1 MCGWEA
7 AGKFSVR
14 KLSANDTKYTF
25 GENNN
30 GSEKYKTEE
39 KYDENVVNQPR
50 VFGSKTYED
59 TQVDAQDNWSEIELF
74 NVGYAYDG
82 LGRIESKTQNKGKYT
97 YKYLADGNGML
108 LPNIESIAYAFG
120 NDSGRKWTYAY
131 GYDEKGNLASIAKNI
146 GNQTVQSATAY
157 TYDEANRISGETI
170 IIDKKMT
177 VNRSYY
183 YQENGKGRLIRIAD
197 KLDGNNSKE
206 FYYDGR
212 GRIDYYRHGAV
223 NCKYT
228 YDNYGNVVKKATGS
242 TLYSCAW
249 ERGNLLKQ
257 VTKGSTTANYEYN
270 HRCVRFRKTVNGVST
285 EYYQDGAKILGES
298 RSDGKE
304 LRYFYDHDGLIG
316 FKYGNSNYG
325 YVKDGQDNIVAIVN
339 NNGSLVAQYEYDSFG
354 KTTVKDSSGNVNT
367 NVGFIGNI
375 NPFRWKSFYYDV
387 ETGFYYANGRYYE
400 VERGG
405 YIDAIEADIVEG
417 NAYNVLGLDRNGIM
431 LLTLI
436 MLAPYSETI
445 ATALQLYAD
454 PTYDPN
460 EGVEVKEAPKSWW
473 KKHWWEVL
481 VSAVN
486 IVVGVVKLAT
496 GNVTGILNIISGV
509 CTLVGAI
516 FSEQLGGAM
525 GTATL
530 GAQTIAAGAQSLSC
544 NPVYGIIAMA
554 VGAACVAF
562 ATAEAQEAL
571 GYGNW
576 LKETVGLSDAAYK
589 GMLIAANVA
598 AIAINIVGV
607 KQCFKEGT
615 LVACLNENG
624 EEVRKPIENIAVG
637 TLVLAYDEETGE
649 KTYKPVVKLFNNE
662 TKRWCT
668 VTVEVDGKEE
678 QIVST
683 PGHKY
688 YLPNNTENREIGMK
702 QEHESYITLSEKW
715 VSACKLK
722 SGDKVLL
729 SDGKYGIIISVR
741 VEELETPETTYN
753 FEVEDFH
760 TYYVG
765 EESVCVHNSGCG
777 GDFKKY
783 SVEEIAKRGDIT
795 TEQFHRE
802 VKPKI
807 LKISP
812 KGLGKNPDILLNK
825 ENIVGL
831 SSRIKKE
838 SYNTGKRLIEFIG
851 R

>member
-1 MCGWEA
+1 MG
-7 AGKFSVR
+7 G
-14 KLSANDTKYTF
+14 
-25 GENNN
+25 
-30 GSEKYKTEE
+30 
-39 KYDENVVNQPR
+39 Q
-50 VFGSKTYED
+50 
-59 TQVDAQDNWSEIELF
+59 
-74 NVGYAYDG
+74 
-82 LGRIESKTQNKGKYT
+82 
-97 YKYLADGNGML
+97 
-108 LPNIESIAYAFG
+108 SIG
-120 NDSGRKWTYAY
+120 T
-131 GYDEKGNLASIAKNI
+131 
-146 GNQTVQSATAY
+146 TY

-170 IIDKKMT
+170 IIDKKTT

-197 KLDGNNSKE
+197 WLDSNKSKE

-212 GRIDYYRHGAV
+212 GRIDYYRQGAV
-223 NCKYT
+223 NYKYT
-228 YDNYGNVVKKATGS
+228 YDNYGNVVKKASDS

-249 ERGNLLKQ
+249 DRGNLLKQ
-257 VTKGSTTANYEYN
+257 VTKGGTTASYEYN
-270 HRCVRFRKTVNGVST
+270 HRCVRFKKTVNGVST

-316 FKYGNSNYG
+316 FKYGNSYYG

-354 KTTVKDSSGNVNT
+354 KTTVKDSSGSVNT

-405 YIDAIEADIVEG
+405 YIDAIEADVVEG
-417 NAYNVLGLDRNGIM
+417 NAYNVMGLDRNGIM

-460 EGVEVKEAPKSWW
+460 EGVEVEETPKSWW

-481 VSAVN
+481 VAAVN

-496 GNVTGILNIISGV
+496 GNVTGILNIISGIS
-509 CTLVGAI
+509 TLVGAI
-516 FSEQLGGAM
+516 FSEQLAGAM

-530 GAQTIAAGAQSLSC
+530 GVQTIMIGAQSLAC

-562 ATAEAQEAL
+562 ATAEAQESL

-576 LKETVGLSDAAYK
+576 LKDTVGMSDEVYK
-589 GMLIAANVA
+589 GVMVAVNVA

-637 TLVLAYDEETGE
+637 TLVLAYDEATGE
-649 KTYKPVVKLFNNE
+649 KAYKPVVRLSRNTTKEWYHIRVNGEEIVCTGGHPFYVLNAEGDRKVVRYEGVNSDKKGRWIEAKELKISDKL
-662 TKRWCT
+662 
-668 VTVEVDGKEE
+668 
-678 QIVST
+678 
-683 PGHKY
+683 
-688 YLPNNTENREIGMK
+688 
-702 QEHESYITLSEKW
+702 
-715 VSACKLK
+715 
-722 SGDKVLL
+722 LL
-729 SDGKYGIIISVR
+729 SDGTYGIINSVA
-741 VEELETPETTYN
+741 VETLESPETTYN

-760 TYYVG
+760 TYFV
-765 EESVCVHNSGCG
+765 SDSNVLVHNRCG
-777 GDFKKY
+777 TPDTAPDDFTKLKNGQGWRDKNGNVWKKDMLHKDHWDVSNKKGVKIKEIDFKGNQ
-783 SVEEIAKRGDIT
+783 IWPGG
-795 TEQFHRE
+795 
-802 VKPKI
+802 PKN
-807 LKISP
+807 
-812 KGLGKNPDILLNK
+812 KNK
-825 ENIVGL
+825 W
-831 SSRIKKE
+831 
-838 SYNTGKRLIEFIG
+838 
-851 R
+851 